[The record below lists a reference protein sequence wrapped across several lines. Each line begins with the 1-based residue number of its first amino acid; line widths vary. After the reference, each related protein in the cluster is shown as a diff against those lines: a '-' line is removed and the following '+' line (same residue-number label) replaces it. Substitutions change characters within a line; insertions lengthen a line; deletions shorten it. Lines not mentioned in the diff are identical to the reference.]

1 MEPDAWSAVLQDAT
15 ASHTVEAMSN
25 VTVTVKMPQE
35 LAARARK
42 EARARGT
49 SVSDFVRIAVAGSLE
64 NEKKRTRTVGD
75 LAGNVFGSVTSGVPD
90 LGSNKAHLRGFGS
103 K

>member
-1 MEPDAWSAVLQDAT
+1 
-15 ASHTVEAMSN
+15 MSN

-35 LAARARK
+35 LAARARE

-49 SVSDFVRIAVAGSLE
+49 TVSDFVRLAVAGSL
-64 NEKKRTRTVGD
+64 KKARVRTRTVGD

-90 LGSNKAHLRGFGS
+90 LGSNKAHLRGFGAG
-103 K
+103 